1 MSKTLITVCVLV
13 VLAGVFGNYLR
24 FIEQEPQRPPQFDII
39 PLEADGYAGA
49 EHRFSEQSYEILKAD
64 SSTLRLYESSGS
76 DPVWLFVAYFRS
88 QKYGSQIH
96 SPKHCLPGG
105 GWQILLHEPYELETP
120 RGNKAINRLVI
131 ADRGQMQLM
140 LYWFE
145 TRGGSLRD
153 EFALKWDLV
162 VNSLMLRPTDAAFVR
177 ITVPITGT
185 GGIAG
190 ATRQAEEFL
199 QLFQDD
205 IDRALPFGG

>member
-1 MSKTLITVCVLV
+1 MSKILITVCILQ

-39 PLEADGYAGA
+39 PLEAEGYVGT

-64 SSTLRLYESSGS
+64 TSTLRLYESSGS
-76 DPVWLFVAYFRS
+76 DAVWLFVAYFRS

-105 GWQILLHEPYELETP
+105 GWQILLHEPYEPETR
-120 RGNKAINRLVI
+120 RGDKTINRLVI
-131 ADRGQMQLM
+131 ADRGQMQVM

-205 IDRALPFGG
+205 IDHALPFGG